1 MAWGY
6 LSNRLPGWGR
16 CRPVWGFGSVGRVH
30 WGSFFV
36 GGYCV
41 FLLAAGSCCQAFV
54 RCGRG
59 AGWLVALAVGDSSG
73 VRAAL

>member
-16 CRPVWGFGSVGRVH
+16 CRPVWGFGSVGHVH

-36 GGYCV
+36 GGIASSCWPPV
-41 FLLAAGSCCQAFV
+41 PAVRLLF
-54 RCGRG
+54 G
-59 AGWLVALAVGDSSG
+59 AGVALAVGDSSG